1 MPSQEHWHSP
11 SSLSD
16 QELLRMQQDAQRRVR
31 RMQQQASDAMR
42 GTVPQ
47 RISPAPHPPR
57 PEHTSPPEPLPPSRN
72 TAAPVRSPAVS
83 LLEPLRMLLQDED
96 RLLILLLLLL
106 LGSEKTDPA
115 LLLAL
120 AYLIM

>member
-57 PEHTSPPEPLPPSRN
+57 PEPTSPPESLPPSGN
-72 TAAPVRSPAVS
+72 PAAPVRSSAVS
-83 LLEPLRMLLQDED
+83 LLEPLRMLLDED